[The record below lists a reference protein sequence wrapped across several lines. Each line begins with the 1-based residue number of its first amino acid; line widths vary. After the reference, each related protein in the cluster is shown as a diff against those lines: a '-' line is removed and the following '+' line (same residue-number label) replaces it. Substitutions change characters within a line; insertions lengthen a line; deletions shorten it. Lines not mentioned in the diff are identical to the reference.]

1 MEAVLARGS
10 RLDAGSPMALA
21 AEVQWEAEME
31 AAAELAALVGDDEDE
46 EEDDDDEPPPSPP
59 ASAAEEAAAEEAAAA
74 AARRAARDE
83 ARAELKASRAT
94 PLEKEEV
101 ARLTA
106 LKLYH
111 PFATDEE
118 LQVLAQQQRS
128 KPLSAR
134 SPYGF

>member
-1 MEAVLARGS
+1 MPVSLNASQHGGANGA
-10 RLDAGSPMALA
+10 DGM
-21 AEVQWEAEME
+21 
-31 AAAELAALVGDDEDE
+31 AAAEL
-46 EEDDDDEPPPSPP
+46 
-59 ASAAEEAAAEEAAAA
+59 
-74 AARRAARDE
+74 RAARDE

-94 PLEKEEV
+94 PLEKEEA
-101 ARLTA
+101 ARRAA

>member
-1 MEAVLARGS
+1 MEHIAVLARAAAE
-10 RLDAGSPMALA
+10 LDAGNPMALA

-31 AAAELAALVGDDEDE
+31 AAAELAALVGEE
-46 EEDDDDEPPPSPP
+46 EEDDDDDEPPPP

-74 AARRAARDE
+74 AELRAARDE
-83 ARAELKASRAT
+83 ARAELKESRAT
-94 PLEKEEV
+94 PLEKEEA
-101 ARLTA
+101 ARLNA